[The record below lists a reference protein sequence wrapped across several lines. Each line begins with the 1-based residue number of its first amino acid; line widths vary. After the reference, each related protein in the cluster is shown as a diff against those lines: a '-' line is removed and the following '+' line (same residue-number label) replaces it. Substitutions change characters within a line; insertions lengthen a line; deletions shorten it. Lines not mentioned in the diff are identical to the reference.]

1 MKRSEIN
8 IRDPFILPYGGKYYL
23 YGSRGSEVWGD
34 SATGLDVYI
43 STDLENWSEPKEIFT
58 RTPDFWADRHYWAP
72 EVYEYNGAFYM
83 FASFKSAD
91 RCRGTMVLRADAPD
105 GKFTVWSDGTI
116 TPSDWE
122 ALDGTLYISKSGEP
136 YMIFCHEWVQVQ
148 DGEMCAVRMSADL
161 KRSEGEPFTLFKAS
175 EASWIVEGREG
186 IYITDGPYPYRCED
200 GTLLLLW
207 SSMGKEGYTE
217 AIAISD
223 NGDIDGNWIQRDEL
237 LFKKDGGH
245 GMIFN
250 TFDGRLLLL
259 LHSPNKNPLERPAY
273 FELTEKNGM
282 LYVK

>member
-91 RCRGTMVLRADAPD
+91 RCRGTMVLCADAPD
-105 GKFTVWSDGTI
+105 GEFTVWSDGTI
-116 TPSDWE
+116 TPPDWE

-161 KRSEGEPFTLFKAS
+161 KRAEGEPFTLFKAS

>member
-8 IRDPFILPYGGKYYL
+8 IRDPFILPYEGKYYL

-34 SATGLDVYI
+34 CATGLDVYV
-43 STDLENWSEPKEIFT
+43 SDDLENWSEPKEVFT

-72 EVYEYNGAFYM
+72 EVYAYNGAFYM

-105 GKFTVWSDGTI
+105 GKFEVHSEGTI
-116 TPSDWE
+116 TPPDWE
-122 ALDGTLYISKSGEP
+122 ALDGTLYIAKNGKP
-136 YMIFCHEWVQVQ
+136 YMIFCHEWVQITEGTV
-148 DGEMCAVRMSADL
+148 CAVEMSMDL
-161 KRSEGEPFTLFKAS
+161 KRAVGEPFVLFKAS
-175 EASWIVEGREG
+175 DASWLRSGDNGV
-186 IYITDGPYPYRCED
+186 YVTDGPFPYRCED

-207 SSMGKEGYTE
+207 SSMGDEGYTE

-223 NGDIDGNWIQRDEL
+223 NGDIDGKWVQRDEL

-245 GMIFN
+245 GMIFKD
-250 TFDGRLLLL
+250 FDNRLLLL
-259 LHSPNKNPLERPAY
+259 LHSPNKNPLERPVY
-273 FELTEKNGM
+273 FELEEKDGM